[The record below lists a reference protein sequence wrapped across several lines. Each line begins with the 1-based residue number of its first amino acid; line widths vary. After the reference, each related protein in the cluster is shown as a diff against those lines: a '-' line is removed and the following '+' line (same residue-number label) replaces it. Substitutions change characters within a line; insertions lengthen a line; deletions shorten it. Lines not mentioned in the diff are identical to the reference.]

1 MASSKH
7 TRVGRMVRSSRY
19 FHQRR
24 AECRLRPTR
33 DAAYLNAL
41 AVRLA
46 DAAHLPLRV
55 ANARVQQ
62 LAVSAGAGHD
72 RGGWPSQMR

>member
-1 MASSKH
+1 
-7 TRVGRMVRSSRY
+7 MVRSSHY

-55 ANARVQQ
+55 AKARVQQQ